1 MRNEIAGI
9 VLFFLVI
16 FTMISLMTYS
26 PADPSINHVGP
37 AGAANNFFGLL
48 GAYMASI
55 LIGLF
60 GLGAFW
66 VPVLLLFFCNGIL
79 RSHSGRYL
87 MTTAGGGLILVIVT
101 GSLFALYAPAYE
113 IFGARY
119 TAGGLIGHPMQS
131 FLLTYTN
138 MTGGTVI
145 LLVFF
150 IIGFILA
157 TGISFIGILKNSWRA
172 FLLALDRTQSAAARF
187 RENRVAR
194 KERRAAEKAKGPGK
208 PIKPEKVEAPAK
220 QSKNQTKN
228 QTKNQAKTKTMPA
241 AEAGAEDEIAA
252 EPRFDI
258 KIKAAPP
265 PKNKPAAIPV
275 PRQQVFESMRFTEGF
290 QLPRLEFLGDSEQV
304 ADSVDHEELRELS
317 RLLEK
322 KLDDFGVK
330 GKVVTVTPG
339 PVITRFEF
347 EPAPGIKINKVV
359 NLSDDLALAL
369 KAMSIRII
377 APIPGKSVIGIEVPN
392 KQRESV
398 IIKDIIASQE
408 FSKAKSKLTLGM
420 GKDIVGSP
428 VVADLQGMPHLLIA
442 GATGTGKSV
451 ALNTMICSLLYK
463 ATPEDL
469 KLIMIDPKRIELSA
483 FNDIPHLITP
493 VVTDMKKA
501 TNALFWAVKE
511 MERRY
516 QLLSENK
523 VRNINQYNKK
533 IEKQAQAAPANAK
546 AAEAQEPGVKN
557 SDAQESEAQD
567 PDAPKPEKLPYIVV
581 IIDELSDLMMVSS
594 RDVEVGLTRLAQ
606 MARAAGIHLIL
617 ATQRPSVD
625 VLTGVI
631 KANFPTRLSFQVSS
645 KTDSRTIIDANGA
658 ETLLGNGDMLFLPPG
673 TAKLQR
679 IHGAYISEDE
689 VTRII
694 DYLKQQ
700 KAPEYK
706 EEVLE
711 KQGPDKSDAE
721 EKEYDERYD
730 EAVALV
736 AKTGQASISMVQRHL
751 RIGYNRAARMIEIM
765 EQEGVVGPSDGV
777 KPREVLVRNYD
788 DMSG

>member
-1 MRNEIAGI
+1 MKSMRNEIVGI
-9 VLFFLVI
+9 LLFFLVVLT
-16 FTMISLMTYS
+16 FVSLVTYTPS
-26 PADPSINHVGP
+26 DPSLNHVGP
-37 AGAANNFFGLL
+37 TGPADNFFGLL
-48 GAYMASI
+48 GAHIAGL

-66 VPVLLLFFCNGIL
+66 IPVLLLFACIQFFQN
-79 RSHSGRYL
+79 RSARYL
-87 MTTAGGGLILVIVT
+87 MMAAGGGLILVVVT
-101 GSLFALYAPAYE
+101 GSLFAIYGPSYE
-113 IFGARY
+113 ILGSQY
-119 TAGGLIGHPMQS
+119 TAGGLIGHPIRS
-131 FLLTYTN
+131 FLLAYSNTA
-138 MTGGTVI
+138 GGTVI
-145 LLVFF
+145 LVVFF

-157 TGISFIGILKNSWRA
+157 TGVSVIGILKNLWK
-172 FLLALDRTQSAAARF
+172 LLLLTLSRIQG
-187 RENRVAR
+187 RVA
-194 KERRAAEKAKGPGK
+194 KFKAKRRERKKKKKAETPVQK
-208 PIKPEKVEAPAK
+208 PVQKPLQKAVPKKKEKPTPETPSPIEK
-220 QSKNQTKN
+220 PFNIT
-228 QTKNQAKTKTMPA
+228 
-241 AEAGAEDEIAA
+241 
-252 EPRFDI
+252 
-258 KIKAAPP
+258 IKAAP
-265 PKNKPAAIPV
+265 KTKAEKSEVPV
-275 PRQQVFESMRFTEGF
+275 PRQQVFESMRFAEGF
-290 QLPRLEFLGDSEQV
+290 QLPPTHFLKDSPV
-304 ADSVDHEELRELS
+304 VVDSVDHDHLRELS
-317 RLLEK
+317 LLLEK

-330 GKVVTVTPG
+330 GKVVTVLPG

-377 APIPGKSVIGIEVPN
+377 APIPGKAVIGIEVPN
-392 KQRESV
+392 ARREV
-398 IIKDIIASQE
+398 VVIKDIVSSAECEKS
-408 FSKAKSKLTLGM
+408 KSKLTLAL

-428 VVADLQGMPHLLIA
+428 VVADLQTMPHLLIA

-451 ALNTMICSLLYK
+451 ALNTMICSLLFK
-463 ATPEDL
+463 ATPEDV
-469 KLIMIDPKRIELSA
+469 KFIMIDPKRIELSA

-523 VRNINQYNKK
+523 VRNINQYNRK
-533 IEKQAQAAPANAK
+533 IEKSGFEPAALADPAAPV
-546 AAEAQEPGVKN
+546 EQE
-557 SDAQESEAQD
+557 
-567 PDAPKPEKLPYIVV
+567 APKPEKLPYIVV
-581 IIDELSDLMMVSS
+581 IIDELADLMMVSS

-645 KTDSRTIIDANGA
+645 KTDSRTIIDSNGA

-679 IHGAYISEDE
+679 IHGAYISEE
-689 VTRII
+689 ELAQII
-694 DYLKQQ
+694 DFLKIQ
-700 KAPEYK
+700 KSPDYNEA
-706 EEVLE
+706 VLE
-711 KQGPDKSDAE
+711 KQASEKDGDAE
-721 EKEYDERYD
+721 KDYDERYD

-751 RIGYNRAARMIEIM
+751 RIGYNRAARIIEVM

-777 KPREVLVRNYD
+777 KAREVLVGNYD
-788 DMSG
+788 GMS